1 MTGEFAALV
10 TYALLSAILGY
21 YSFSRISIL
30 INLKRQIS
38 AKKVQDAVE

>member
-1 MTGEFAALV
+1 MTGEIAALV

-38 AKKVQDAVE
+38 AKKVQDAEE

>member
-1 MTGEFAALV
+1 LTGEIAALV

-30 INLKRQIS
+30 FDLKRQIS
-38 AKKVQDAVE
+38 AKTAQDAGE

>member
-1 MTGEFAALV
+1 MTGELAALV

-30 INLKRQIS
+30 LNLKRQIS
-38 AKKVQDAVE
+38 AKKVQDEG